1 MKVIRNRWNW
11 ISMSPYEE
19 KATLSVVPP
28 FRLDFTVWALRRR
41 KENSFDSWSDGVYQ
55 RVLVIKGKPVLIR
68 TRQIESKG
76 EPKIEVILKRN
87 TPDVRTEAARII
99 EWMLDIK
106 TNLGDF
112 YRIALT
118 DDKLGPLAKRFIG
131 LKPPR
136 FPSLFEALVNGICC
150 QQLSLT
156 VGIILLSRLSET
168 YGLSIPD
175 AKMNSFPE
183 PQSLAKATVQKL
195 RELGLSRQKA
205 VAIIELS
212 ENFARQPLE
221 FRDLE
226 GLDNE
231 SVVARLVPYRGVGR
245 WTAEYALL
253 RGLGRLNT
261 FPGDDVGARNNLK
274 RWFGIEKPL
283 SYHDV
288 NTIMAK
294 WHPFEGLIYIHFL
307 LNNLY
312 EHGFVT
318 EEMGA

>member
-1 MKVIRNRWNW
+1 
-11 ISMSPYEE
+11 MSLYEE
-19 KATLSVVPP
+19 KILLSVVPP
-28 FRLDFTVWALRRR
+28 FRLDLTVWALRRR
-41 KENSFDSWSDGVYQ
+41 KENSFDSWSDGIYQ
-55 RVLVIKGKPVLIR
+55 RVLVIKGKPILIR

-76 EPKIEVILKRN
+76 EPKIEVTLKGN
-87 TPDVRTEAARII
+87 TPDVRTEATRIV
-99 EWMLDIK
+99 ESMLGIK

-112 YRIALT
+112 YRIALP
-118 DDKLGPLAKRFIG
+118 DDKLGPLAKRFMG

-156 VGIILLSRLSET
+156 VGIILLSRLSEK
-168 YGLSIPD
+168 YGLSVPD
-175 AKMNSFPE
+175 ERMNSFPE
-183 PQSLAKATVQKL
+183 PQRLAKATIQEL

-205 VAIIELS
+205 VGIIELS
-212 ENFARQPLE
+212 ENFARQQLQ
-221 FRDLE
+221 FKDLE
-226 GLDNE
+226 SLDNE
-231 SVVARLVPYRGVGR
+231 SVVARLLPYRGVGR

-253 RGLGRLNT
+253 RGLGRLNK
-261 FPGDDVGARNNLK
+261 FPGDDVGARNSLK
-274 RWFGIEKPL
+274 RWFGIEMPL

-312 EHGFVT
+312 EQGFVT
-318 EEMGA
+318 EDMGA